1 MAWVA
6 RAATPIATIARS
18 AVGSGR
24 TADRNW
30 SARARSTTRRTAWP
44 RGVSRSVFWRR
55 SSSSALRSTRRRLTS
70 PSMSRLVADGDRLID
85 SASSPTVSVLPSA
98 RTYRA
103 ASWVNPRRS
112 SPSWLAKPITSSRH
126 SARPI
131 ATRSLIWR
139 TLRIRLPAARTG
151 AERSC
156 SKRRAIVR
164 AGAGRLIG
172 RAGRS
177 SRMTRAAYGARRNA
191 CNPARESGR
200 RREVPSTLRPMTKFA
215 FVFPGQGSQT
225 VGMGRDLAVSSP
237 AAAAVFAAAD
247 AALGEPLSALAW
259 EGPAERLDLTENAQ
273 PALLAASIAILEGLR
288 ERWAADGLAAPN
300 PAFAAGHSMGQ
311 YSALVAAGAL
321 SLEDGVRLVRERG
334 RLMQASGQGRD
345 GAMAALIGL
354 DDARLRELVA
364 AAAAHG
370 TFVVANRN
378 APGQVVVSGDRA
390 AIEAGA
396 TLARDLG
403 AKRAIVLP
411 VSVAAHS
418 PLMAEAAEAM
428 RETLAGIEFHDPTTT
443 LLANADGRPIT
454 TADGARAELVEHL
467 TAGVDWVGAVGHM
480 IEAGVTTFVEIGPG
494 KVLTGL
500 IKRIAPDAE
509 IVPADDP
516 GSIDRLTALAARA
529 A

>member
-1 MAWVA
+1 M
-6 RAATPIATIARS
+6 P
-18 AVGSGR
+18 
-24 TADRNW
+24 D
-30 SARARSTTRRTAWP
+30 
-44 RGVSRSVFWRR
+44 
-55 SSSSALRSTRRRLTS
+55 
-70 PSMSRLVADGDRLID
+70 
-85 SASSPTVSVLPSA
+85 
-98 RTYRA
+98 
-103 ASWVNPRRS
+103 
-112 SPSWLAKPITSSRH
+112 
-126 SARPI
+126 
-131 ATRSLIWR
+131 
-139 TLRIRLPAARTG
+139 
-151 AERSC
+151 
-156 SKRRAIVR
+156 
-164 AGAGRLIG
+164 
-172 RAGRS
+172 
-177 SRMTRAAYGARRNA
+177 
-191 CNPARESGR
+191 
-200 RREVPSTLRPMTKFA
+200 FA

-225 VGMGRDLAVSSP
+225 VGMGRDLATSSP

-273 PALLAASIAILEGLR
+273 PALLAASIAILEALR
-288 ERWAADGLAAPN
+288 ERWAADGLPAPT

-311 YSALVAAGAL
+311 YSALVAADAL

-354 DDARLRELVA
+354 DDARLPELVA

-396 TLARDLG
+396 ALARDLG

-418 PLMAEAAEAM
+418 PLMAEAADAM
-428 RETLAGIEFHDPTTT
+428 RETLAGVEFHDPTTT

-454 TADGARAELVEHL
+454 TAEGARAELVEHL
-467 TAGVDWVGAVGHM
+467 TAGVDWVGAIGQMVG
-480 IEAGVTTFVEIGPG
+480 AGVTTFVEIGPG

-516 GSIDRLTALAARA
+516 GSTDRLTTLAAQA